1 MGARNGLEWEVE
13 NGHGKSALASLNE
26 ALFRQLDRIESAP
39 PDQIEAELQR
49 TNAVIG
55 VAGQVIANGRL
66 IVDAARAQAAVGEAV
81 RVPRGLIG

>member
-1 MGARNGLEWEVE
+1 MRGSGSEWEVD

-26 ALFRQLDRIESAP
+26 ALFRQLDRIEQAKP
-39 PDQIEAELQR
+39 EQIEQELQR

-66 IVDAARAQAAVGEAV
+66 IVDAARAQTAVGESV
-81 RVPRGLIG
+81 RVPKGLIG